1 MRGESLSHFC
11 PFFFSSFLERCE
23 GRGECSND
31 KRNVN
36 WPALWNNNTG
46 RWQADSWWQILSTDR
61 AHKETGGGIKNE
73 PGPVLQ
79 ARGKPR
85 LSTSTHRETDNVNIN
100 TPWWLLSDKCK
111 QALHTYTP
119 TTAPKKIITK
129 KKSNTSSLELP
140 IPRSCCLT
148 LDAKCSERITPRAAA
163 QTFTSQYQR
172 RGWSVLNHH

>member
-36 WPALWNNNTG
+36 CSALWNNNTG
-46 RWQADSWWQILSTDR
+46 RWQADSWWQSLSPDR

-129 KKSNTSSLELP
+129 KIQHLLTWAPNPSLLLP
-140 IPRSCCLT
+140 HIRCKMQWE
-148 LDAKCSERITPRAAA
+148 DYAAYRRANIHITVSASRLIRA
-163 QTFTSQYQR
+163 
-172 RGWSVLNHH
+172 